1 MSTGVEQR
9 HLCFAADADTQTHM
23 FLPGEALW
31 LVLDRGGT
39 GAGASHT
46 NDEAKSTGPSGEG
59 RQLGSSCAGVVLAW
73 RRKHKTITYSLKEKK
88 KDGKTSSR
96 KTNWDFFAFAWEPAP
111 TSCELKTKRKGRLSF
126 KVRHN
131 VMHS

>member
-23 FLPGEALW
+23 FLPGETLW
-31 LVLDRGGT
+31 LVLLDRG

-46 NDEAKSTGPSGEG
+46 NDEAKSTGPSGKG

-88 KDGKTSSR
+88 KMEKQALGKQIGTFCICMGTGPNFLR
-96 KTNWDFFAFAWEPAP
+96 AQNKARGAALF
-111 TSCELKTKRKGRLSF
+111 
-126 KVRHN
+126 
-131 VMHS
+131 

>member
-23 FLPGEALW
+23 FLPGETLW

-73 RRKHKTITYSLKEKK
+73 RRKHKTITYSLKKK
-88 KDGKTSSR
+88 KKRWKNKLSENKLGL
-96 KTNWDFFAFAWEPAP
+96 AFAWEPAP
-111 TSCELKTKRKGRLSF
+111 TSCELKTKRKGRLCF

>member
-1 MSTGVEQR
+1 MFRGGRR
-9 HLCFAADADTQTHM
+9 HTNTH
-23 FLPGEALW
+23 
-31 LVLDRGGT
+31 VLARRDSLAGAGSGGT

-88 KDGKTSSR
+88 KMEKQALGKQIGTFCICMGTGPNFLR
-96 KTNWDFFAFAWEPAP
+96 AQNKARGAALF
-111 TSCELKTKRKGRLSF
+111 
-126 KVRHN
+126 
-131 VMHS
+131 